1 MSNRLIKAGNEEILR
16 NLVNGCNGVF
26 GTMSQAIEELEIP
39 RVKSVKPVVS
49 YKGEL
54 TLGDPKDFE
63 STMRIGVERYPR
75 TMIARPPTASQ
86 YVVATKAAMAAGD
99 DGKLQSEQSSITLGN
114 GQQITDNAAGE
125 KNGEDLAAVK
135 NMRKYQVDDET
146 APGTK
151 KDVDVEDLAKG
162 YEFGRTAVHISESD
176 QSVTTFETVP
186 GFEIIGFIPQEKVI
200 EMRMSCNKPLHC
212 LRFKNAIPQT

>member
-1 MSNRLIKAGNEEILR
+1 MKAGNEKALR
-16 NLVNGCNGVF
+16 NLVDGCNGVF
-26 GTMSQAIEELEIP
+26 GTMSQAIDELEIP

-54 TLGDPKDFE
+54 TLGHPNDFE

-75 TMIARPPTASQ
+75 TMIAKPPTASQ
-86 YVVATKAAMAAGD
+86 YVVTTKVATATGD
-99 DGKLQSEQSSITLGN
+99 DGKILNEQSSITLNN
-114 GQQITDNAAGE
+114 GKQATEEAAGE
-125 KNGEDLAAVK
+125 KNGENLAAVK

-162 YEFGRTAVHISESD
+162 YEYGRTAVHISESD

-200 EMRMSCNKPLHC
+200 VIR
-212 LRFKNAIPQT
+212 AICDKLFVTLAFLKATL